1 MLNLTMQMNKMSKI
15 ETTKRIWKILIQ
27 NQKANYYKDGYI
39 MDVYCNFV
47 FNSRIRILK
56 LNNLHF
62 LIVVQFYFTKV

>member
-15 ETTKRIWKILIQ
+15 ETIKRIWKILIQ